1 MNVSELAG
9 RSPPSGY
16 CQYIP
21 PRDAGGCHFVRHGP
35 PALPPHL
42 LQSVLN
48 ADLPEHVS
56 CSFSTCLLSALQF
69 FWLYFCQCDEFS
81 EFFLHSV
88 DGTEMA
94 LMPLRNSGVFSLAQV
109 CWFKTLLQHNPPV
122 VDMVLANAGC
132 MMDVKW

>member
-1 MNVSELAG
+1 MNVLELAG
-9 RSPPSGY
+9 RVPPSGY

-56 CSFSTCLLSALQF
+56 SSFFTFCITVHLS
-69 FWLYFCQCDEFS
+69 Y
-81 EFFLHSV
+81 V
-88 DGTEMA
+88 Y
-94 LMPLRNSGVFSLAQV
+94 SLALFVSFYQV
-109 CWFKTLLQHNPPV
+109 KHMQLDGKYSERVQLPAKVCP
-122 VDMVLANAGC
+122 MVLLTWGHFGI
-132 MMDVKW
+132 

>member
-1 MNVSELAG
+1 MQSSEFVVSELAS
-9 RSPPSGY
+9 RMPPSGY

-56 CSFSTCLLSALQF
+56 FLLFALQSF
-69 FWLYFCQCDEFS
+69 LY
-81 EFFLHSV
+81 L
-88 DGTEMA
+88 GY
-94 LMPLRNSGVFSLAQV
+94 
-109 CWFKTLLQHNPPV
+109 
-122 VDMVLANAGC
+122 
-132 MMDVKW
+132 